1 MDIRSKKGGMDMD
14 IRSKIVVLLLAVT
27 FSACATLGMS
37 GSSAKIMVTPDKTVL
52 SPALF
57 KKPIVITG
65 SGWKAG
71 EMVVVNLLPPKGVKI
86 KGAAPGEPVGIAN
99 GSADAQG
106 NLKTKVGAL
115 AILMTFFQADYDD
128 AKMKPDFSKATPL
141 PPRTYNLEAIGMDSE
156 MKAKATLTLLPPPK
170 KKK

>member
-1 MDIRSKKGGMDMD
+1 MNTYMRP
-14 IRSKIVVLLLAVT
+14 VVLLLAGLLLAVT
-27 FSACATLGMS
+27 FSACATLGKS
-37 GSSAKIMVTPDKTVL
+37 GSSAKIVVTPDKTVL
-52 SPALF
+52 SPALI

-71 EMVVVNLLPPKGVKI
+71 EMVVVNLIAPKDVKI

-99 GSADAQG
+99 GTADDKG
-106 NLKTKVGAL
+106 NFKAKVGAL
-115 AILMTFFQADYDD
+115 AILMTFFQVGWDD
-128 AKMKPDFSKATPL
+128 NKMKPIFSEATPL

-156 MKAKATLTLLPPPK
+156 MKARATLTLLPPPK

>member
-1 MDIRSKKGGMDMD
+1 MN
-14 IRSKIVVLLLAVT
+14 IRSKIVVLLLVGLLLAVT
-27 FSACATLGMS
+27 FSACATMGKL
-37 GSSAKIMVTPDKTVL
+37 GSSAKIVVTPDKTVL

-86 KGAAPGEPVGIAN
+86 KGAAPGEPIGIAN
-99 GSADAQG
+99 GNADDKG
-106 NLKTKVGAL
+106 TLKTKVGPLAL
-115 AILMTFFQADYDD
+115 LMSFFQTGWDGV
-128 AKMKPDFSKATPL
+128 KMKPDFKQATPL
-141 PPRTYNLEAIGMDSE
+141 PPGVYKIEAIGLESD
-156 MKAKATLTLLPPPK
+156 MKARATLTLLPPPK